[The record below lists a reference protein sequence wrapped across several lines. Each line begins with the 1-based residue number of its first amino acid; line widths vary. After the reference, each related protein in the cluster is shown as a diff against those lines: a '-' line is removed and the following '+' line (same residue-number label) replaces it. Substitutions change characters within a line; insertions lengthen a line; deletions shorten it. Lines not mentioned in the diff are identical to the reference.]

1 MSIRQQ
7 ITYLASINVKPTK
20 NSNLSVKG
28 IIARD
33 QVKKPLFRPAITD
46 PGAPNPIEAQTGCI
60 DGSVVLFNGKLEL
73 FAELNLG
80 SHDSLDNSEIDRIAW
95 YNPDF
100 KNVLPDIF
108 SMFNKNDFPLHY
120 AFSGGAKTTLKGF
133 GINLKGTQIAR
144 NYFSAGNPYLEKDR
158 RTITLSAE
166 KKFKDNLSALAQY
179 DYEKRLIH
187 DSPISNNT
195 MNLRGEYSM
204 GENKPSFAADY
215 TARIERMR
223 ASERVETEDTV
234 FMGHYDDLSINNL
247 VAIEGKQNFENGFGY
262 SLRYQ
267 LLLDNDFSE
276 HLDTASND
284 IGDRFQ
290 NQLSGTVSFRIKRIL
305 RNQTTIR
312 LAMKNEKRDSLSGYS
327 YKLTDRATVT
337 LIPRKLSLMI
347 IGEYG
352 NKKET
357 RYSQYDAAWE
367 KPVNTSLYSAEIE
380 TKYSITS
387 KIAIAIRGLY
397 EKSYDETAGS
407 SENYTNK
414 VVGLHL
420 TYLF

>member
-1 MSIRQQ
+1 
-7 ITYLASINVKPTK
+7 
-20 NSNLSVKG
+20 
-28 IIARD
+28 
-33 QVKKPLFRPAITD
+33 
-46 PGAPNPIEAQTGCI
+46 
-60 DGSVVLFNGKLEL
+60 
-73 FAELNLG
+73 
-80 SHDSLDNSEIDRIAW
+80 
-95 YNPDF
+95 
-100 KNVLPDIF
+100 
-108 SMFNKNDFPLHY
+108 
-120 AFSGGAKTTLKGF
+120 
-133 GINLKGTQIAR
+133 
-144 NYFSAGNPYLEKDR
+144 
-158 RTITLSAE
+158 
-166 KKFKDNLSALAQY
+166 
-179 DYEKRLIH
+179 
-187 DSPISNNT
+187 
-195 MNLRGEYSM
+195 
-204 GENKPSFAADY
+204 
-215 TARIERMR
+215 
-223 ASERVETEDTV
+223 
-234 FMGHYDDLSINNL
+234 
-247 VAIEGKQNFENGFGY
+247 
-262 SLRYQ
+262 
-267 LLLDNDFSE
+267 FSE

-347 IGEYG
+347 IGDYG